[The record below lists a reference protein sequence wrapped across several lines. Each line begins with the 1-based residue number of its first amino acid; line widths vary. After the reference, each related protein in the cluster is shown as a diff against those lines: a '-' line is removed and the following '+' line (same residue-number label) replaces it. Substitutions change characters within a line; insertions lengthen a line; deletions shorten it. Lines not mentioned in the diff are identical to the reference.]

1 MPQVVTNLRGSLL
14 HCLFTLTGSP
24 VMKNLGGLFSVA
36 LSVASRH
43 LGVTQR
49 YALRSSDFPPV
60 LQRVQKPAI
69 AQLTCFY
76 YE

>member
-1 MPQVVTNLRGSLL
+1 MPQVVANPRGSLL
-14 HCLFTLTGSP
+14 HHLFTLTGSSI
-24 VMKNLGGLFSVA
+24 MKNLGGLFSVA

-49 YALRSSDFPPV
+49 FALWSSDFPPV
-60 LQRVQKPAI
+60 SALMQKPAI

-76 YE
+76 T

>member
-1 MPQVVTNLRGSLL
+1 VPQAVASPRGSLL
-14 HCLFTLTGSP
+14 HYLFTLAGSS

-49 YALRSSDFPPV
+49 SALWSSDFPPASA
-60 LQRVQKPAI
+60 LKQKPAI
-69 AQLTCFY
+69 ARLTCFCT
-76 YE
+76 